1 MDDDLVL
8 IETGQVVDGLA
19 GVARSAG
26 QDQSLGAVE
35 RGGLADLAGLGG
47 VSLRRVRFEPQV
59 VAVIQVGSTYTLE
72 GGLGS
77 GVGLLGALGGS
88 YIIIRISNRS
98 YSELAKS
105 AAA

>member
-1 MDDDLVL
+1 VLDLSQKWL
-8 IETGQVVDGLA
+8 QFY
-19 GVARSAG
+19 SCWN
-26 QDQSLGAVE
+26 
-35 RGGLADLAGLGG
+35 
-47 VSLRRVRFEPQV
+47 
-59 VAVIQVGSTYTLE
+59 TYTLE

>member
-1 MDDDLVL
+1 MLDLKP
-8 IETGQVVDGLA
+8 
-19 GVARSAG
+19 S
-26 QDQSLGAVE
+26 
-35 RGGLADLAGLGG
+35 
-47 VSLRRVRFEPQV
+47 RVIKLTESV
-59 VAVIQVGSTYTLE
+59 TYTLE

>member
-1 MDDDLVL
+1 MLANPNSQALVTNCEL
-8 IETGQVVDGLA
+8 
-19 GVARSAG
+19 
-26 QDQSLGAVE
+26 E
-35 RGGLADLAGLGG
+35 RNID
-47 VSLRRVRFEPQV
+47 
-59 VAVIQVGSTYTLE
+59 ITYTLE

>member
-8 IETGQVVDGLA
+8 IETGEVVDGLA

-47 VSLRRVRFEPQV
+47 VS
-59 VAVIQVGSTYTLE
+59 TLE